1 MNATVAGISYRAVL
15 GRRRV
20 WLLLLLP
27 LALIA
32 LALLVKF
39 TGRGNEATAVEL
51 MQGLAISA
59 MLPLVGAIV
68 GTGVIGPE
76 IDDGTILY
84 LLSKPIPRP
93 VIVVTKFLVAA
104 SLLAVFGAVPTFL
117 AAYIMIGSE
126 GGIAAGF
133 ALGALAGG
141 IAYAAV
147 FLLLGIVTKHAVTIG
162 IVYAIIW
169 EGMVGGLVPGARQFS
184 IQQWAQS
191 IADQVSTSPFF
202 TVDVGLGFALPALVV
217 VTVLAV
223 VVAGQRLRV
232 FSLTGEA

>member
-15 GRRRV
+15 GRRRI

-32 LALLVKF
+32 MALLMRL

-76 IDDGTILY
+76 IDDGTILH

-93 VIVVTKFLVAA
+93 VIVFTKFVVAA
-104 SLLAVFGAVPTFL
+104 SLLVLFGAVSTFL
-117 AAYIMIGSE
+117 AAYIVVGSE
-126 GGIAAGF
+126 AGIAAGF
-133 ALGALAGG
+133 ALGAAAGG

-147 FLLLGIVTKHAVTIG
+147 FLLLGIVTKHAVTVG
-162 IVYAIIW
+162 IVYAIVW
-169 EGMVGGLVPGARQFS
+169 EGLVGGLVPGARQLS

-191 IADQVSTSPFF
+191 IAGQVSTSSFF

-223 VVAGQRLRV
+223 VLAGRRLRV